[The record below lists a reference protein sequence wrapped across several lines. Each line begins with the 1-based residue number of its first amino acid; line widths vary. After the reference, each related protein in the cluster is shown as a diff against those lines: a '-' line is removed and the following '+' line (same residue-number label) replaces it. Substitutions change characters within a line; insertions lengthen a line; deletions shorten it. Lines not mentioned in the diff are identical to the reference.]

1 MINPHHLNMFRC
13 KQKFTFMKED
23 FREAMSLIQN
33 NWQLPVFLL
42 SYCTHVSLV
51 TTTLAMLKPILHMYM
66 QVFRV
71 RSVQIK
77 LHVHVHVLYMYLH
90 DVCVY

>member
-1 MINPHHLNMFRC
+1 MINPHHLNMFLC

-23 FREAMSLIQN
+23 FQEAMSLIQN

-51 TTTLAMLKPILHMYM
+51 TTMLTMLKPILYMYM
-66 QVFRV
+66 QVFR
-71 RSVQIK
+71 
-77 LHVHVHVLYMYLH
+77 
-90 DVCVY
+90 